1 MDADARDQI
10 IEELQAKNKALQA
23 ENEELR
29 RTIKRLQDQ
38 LEELERQANRQAA
51 PFRRPDKKR
60 VPPDQH
66 RKPGRKEGHPP
77 AYRRVPGH
85 IDEHIEVPLHRCP
98 NCAGPVANVQP
109 CEQYIEDIPPI
120 RPHVTHLVTYTGTCA
135 QCGDVRSTHP
145 RQVSTAVGAA
155 QVHLGPRASALAAW
169 LKNSLGLTFSRTA
182 GVLDKLCGLRVT
194 RGGLAQA
201 LHRVAD
207 KSEGAFNE
215 LVAELRSASVVYV
228 DETSWWLGG
237 SGCWLWAFVTPNLAI
252 YRVQASRGKDVV
264 LDTLGETFGGVL
276 VSDCLASYENL
287 PYTMHKCYGHHLKA
301 IAQARD
307 RKPLD
312 ERGYFEQL
320 RGLLHAAMMLDRLRT
335 DLPPPVFAQARRG
348 LDSQA
353 DALLGPT
360 RRDPDEERVANR
372 LRKRRRWL
380 FTFLDYPQVDAT
392 NNRAERG
399 LRPAVIAR
407 KLSCGNKTERGKRT
421 WEILTT
427 LAATCHQRAQDFVE
441 HLRPRLALDAT
452 SPGR

>member
-1 MDADARDQI
+1 MDADPRDQI
-10 IEELQAKNKALQA
+10 IEELEAKNKELQA
-23 ENEELR
+23 EVDRLR
-29 RTIKRLQDQ
+29 DLVKKLQDR

-60 VPPDQH
+60 KPRDQH
-66 RKPGRKEGHPP
+66 RKPGRKKGHPP
-77 AYRRVPGH
+77 AYRQIPEH
-85 IDEHIEVPLHRCP
+85 IDEHIDVPLHRCP

-109 CEQYIEDIPPI
+109 CEQYVEDIPPI

-169 LKNSLGLTFSRTA
+169 LKNSLGLTFSRTS
-182 GVLDKLCGLRVT
+182 GVLEKLCGLKVT

-207 KSEGAFNE
+207 KNEGWFNQ
-215 LVAELRSASVVYV
+215 LVAELRQASVAYV

-237 SGCWLWAFVTPNLAI
+237 SGCWLWAFVAPNLVI
-252 YRVQASRGKDVV
+252 YRIEASRGRDVV
-264 LDTLGETFGGVL
+264 LDTLGEKFAGVL

-287 PYTMHKCYGHHLKA
+287 PYTMHKCYAHHLKA

-312 ERGYFEQL
+312 ERDYLQQL
-320 RGLLHAAMMLDRLRT
+320 RVLLHAAMTLDRLRT
-335 DLPPPVFAQARRG
+335 DLPPPTFAQARRG
-348 LDSQA
+348 LEDRA

-380 FTFLDYPQVDAT
+380 FTFLDYAHVDPT

-427 LAATCHQRAQDFVE
+427 LAATCHQRAEDFVE
-441 HLRPRLALDAT
+441 QLHPRLTLDAT
-452 SPGR
+452 SAVR